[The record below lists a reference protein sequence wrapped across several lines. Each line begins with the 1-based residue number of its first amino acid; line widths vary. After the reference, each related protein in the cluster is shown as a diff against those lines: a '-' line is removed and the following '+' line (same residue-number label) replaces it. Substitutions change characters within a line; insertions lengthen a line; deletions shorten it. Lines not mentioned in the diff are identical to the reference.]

1 METSDQTKL
10 AAPPPKKF
18 ERRIIIAYAI
28 LRFLGNKWITIV
40 GGVFFGMFAT
50 WMVHYVQ
57 NWIDKRPLHAIWD
70 KIIDEQGD
78 IPVVFGGAL
87 VKEFYVKHPEGGVDA
102 AVVKASLPN
111 NVPLLG
117 VQEAIGISFV
127 RQNLANEFGVRTIS
141 LYEDIDFSSRKTNA
155 SFVSVGGAS
164 INDITFEMLVEH
176 KLDRQFKM
184 VYPDHYALDEADG
197 QTYRAERQNELI
209 SKDYGFIVIGRN
221 PYDTNKLVILAFGI
235 WPQGTRAALD
245 AIAEPDTQSQI
256 GQQFIEKVKAGKGVV
271 AVVETKVSSLQQGRP
286 HFVKVRDLIT
296 Q

>member
-1 METSDQTKL
+1 METSVQTEPKSAKL
-10 AAPPPKKF
+10 
-18 ERRIIIAYAI
+18 ERVKVWIIVVSRI

-40 GGVFFGMFAT
+40 GSAFFGMFST

-57 NWIDKRPLHAIWD
+57 NWVDKRPLHAIWD
-70 KIIDEQGD
+70 KILKDQTD

-87 VKEFYVKHPEGGVDA
+87 VKEFYVKHPEGGA
-102 AVVKASLPN
+102 EGAVVKASLPN

-117 VQEAIGISFV
+117 VQEAIGISFL
-127 RQNLANEFGVRTIS
+127 RQNLTNEFGVHTIS
-141 LYEDIDFSSRKTNA
+141 LYEDSDFSSRKTNA

-164 INDITFEMLVEH
+164 INEVTFEMLVEQ

-197 QTYRAERQNELI
+197 QTYRAEREKDLI

-221 PYDTNKLVILAFGI
+221 PYDASKMVILAFGI
-235 WPQGTRAALD
+235 WPQGTKAALD
-245 AIAEPDTQSQI
+245 AIAEPDTESEM
-256 GQQFIEKVKAGKGVV
+256 GQRFIEKIKGGKGVV

-286 HFVKVRDLIT
+286 KFVKVRDLMT